1 MEMIIVWAV
10 VIVVMV
16 VAEIATTA
24 LVSIWFIGGG
34 LAALILALL
43 HVPVWVQITA
53 FIGVSVVLF
62 VFFRE
67 WLQSH
72 FSPCLIPTNADRLIG
87 AIGTVTQTI
96 EPQTGGRVLVGGQD
110 WKAMSV
116 RHERIAEGEMVKV
129 CSISGVKV
137 LVMHVPNM
145 PGLPSEF

>member
-53 FIGVSVVLF
+53 FIGVSVVL
-62 VFFRE
+62 
-67 WLQSH
+67 LS
-72 FSPCLIPTNADRLIG
+72 
-87 AIGTVTQTI
+87 
-96 EPQTGGRVLVGGQD
+96 
-110 WKAMSV
+110 
-116 RHERIAEGEMVKV
+116 
-129 CSISGVKV
+129 
-137 LVMHVPNM
+137 
-145 PGLPSEF
+145 

>member
-10 VIVVMV
+10 VILVMV

-24 LVSIWFIGGG
+24 LVSIWFIAGG
-34 LAALILALL
+34 LAALILALFHL
-43 HVPVWVQITA
+43 PVWLQIVV
-53 FIGVSVVLF
+53 FIAVSVVLF

-67 WLQSH
+67 WLQTH
-72 FSPCLIPTNADRLIG
+72 FSPRLIPTNADRLIG

-110 WKAMSV
+110 WKAMSI
-116 RHERIAEGEMVKV
+116 RHEVIPEGEMVKV

-137 LVMHVPNM
+137 MVMHVPNM